1 MSIQRN
7 TDNSR
12 EKTIIRTSIIG
23 ISANVFLATFKAII
37 GLFTGSIAIIL
48 DSVNNLSD
56 ALSSVITIIG
66 TKLAGKPADKKHPFG
81 HGRVEYLTALVISI
95 IILYAGL
102 TSFIESIKKIL
113 NPTIPDYT
121 LISVIIISVAV
132 FVKIFLGLF
141 VQAMGKKVNSDS
153 LIASG
158 KDALMD
164 SIISASTIAAALIF
178 IIFHISL
185 EAYLGVLI
193 SLAIIKAGYETLWET
208 ISKILGE
215 RIDSSLAKEIKN
227 TINSVDKEIYGTYDL
242 VLNNYGP
249 DYHLGSAHIEV
260 PDTWTADKIDQIS
273 RKISNEV
280 YKKNGV
286 FMSAIGIY
294 SVNTKEDEAFKI
306 RQKVSEIVMSHK
318 EILQMHGFYID
329 EEEKTMRFDMIVS
342 FDSLNMQQLFMHVV
356 DDVKTAFPDYDVQVQ
371 FDTDISD

>member
-356 DDVKTAFPDYDVQVQ
+356 DDVKAAFPDYEVQVQ

>member
-23 ISANVFLATFKAII
+23 ISANVFLASFKAII

-193 SLAIIKAGYETLWET
+193 SLAIIKAGYETLQET

-294 SVNTKEDEAFKI
+294 SVNTKEDEAFKV

-329 EEEKTMRFDMIVS
+329 EEEKTMRFDIIVS
-342 FDSLNMQQLFMHVV
+342 FDSLNMQQLFLHVV

>member
-23 ISANVFLATFKAII
+23 ISANVFLASFKAII

-193 SLAIIKAGYETLWET
+193 SLAIIKAGYETLQET

-294 SVNTKEDEAFKI
+294 SVNTKEDEAFKV

-356 DDVKTAFPDYDVQVQ
+356 DDVKAAFPDYDVQVQ

>member
-329 EEEKTMRFDMIVS
+329 EKEKTMRFDIIVS

-356 DDVKTAFPDYDVQVQ
+356 DDVKAAFPDYDVQVQ

>member
-113 NPTIPDYT
+113 NPTIPEYT

-193 SLAIIKAGYETLWET
+193 SLAIIKAGYETLQET

-280 YKKNGV
+280 YKRNGV

-356 DDVKTAFPDYDVQVQ
+356 DDEKAAFPDYDVQVQ